1 MRLTEPPTIAAAV
14 WYPPQ
19 RHTVAE
25 AITEGSLDEP
35 MAERL
40 GYEALAISTEAPP
53 DMAVLAARQA
63 LAAAGGHAGS
73 QADALG
79 LLAHSWLYH
88 QGHDFWSAPHYIA
101 HQIGAPN
108 AIPIGVQQTSNGA
121 AAAIEV
127 ACARMSADP
136 ATSSC
141 LVTTADRFA
150 PPGFDRWGSDFDV
163 AYGDAGTAMLLTTGA
178 GPYQLLAT
186 ASVAG
191 SRFELVYRGD
201 DPFSPAPRYASD
213 AVDAR
218 RTKLAFR
225 GSGELP
231 LLAAAVRDAVHRV
244 VRAALADA
252 GLTADDPTLRY
263 LTLPRIGSGALAE
276 LYERPVAELELRH
289 TEVVDLGRN
298 TGHLGAGD
306 SIANLADLIA
316 RDALAPGEVALLLSV
331 GNGFTW
337 SCLAVRRTTS
347 PNPATAPTDGKEST

>member
-1 MRLTEPPTIAAAV
+1 MRLTEPVTIAAAAV

-25 AITEGSLDEP
+25 AIDAGSLDEP

-40 GYEALAISTEAPP
+40 GYKTLTTSTIAPPEMAVRAARHALA
-53 DMAVLAARQA
+53 
-63 LAAAGGHAGS
+63 
-73 QADALG
+73 QADSQPDELG
-79 LLAHSWLYH
+79 LLAHAWLYH

-101 HQIGAPN
+101 HQIGAVK
-108 AIPIGVQQTSNGA
+108 AIPVGVQQTSNGA
-121 AAAIEV
+121 AAAIDI
-127 ACARMSADP
+127 ACARMIADP

-150 PPGFDRWGSDFDV
+150 PPGFDRWCSDFDV
-163 AYGDAGTAMLLTTGA
+163 AYGDAGTGMLLTTGD
-178 GPYQLLAT
+178 GPYRLLAI
-186 ASVAG
+186 ASAPG

-201 DPFSPAPRYASD
+201 DPFSPAPRSGAGT
-213 AVDAR
+213 VDVR

-231 LLAAAVRDAVHRV
+231 LLAATARNAVHRV
-244 VRAALADA
+244 VRTALADA
-252 GLTADDPTLRY
+252 GLTEDDPKLRY

-276 LYERPVAELELRH
+276 LYEQPVAELDLRH
-289 TEVVDLGRN
+289 TEVVDLGRD

-306 SIANLADLIA
+306 SIANLADLTA
-316 RDALAPGEVALLLSV
+316 SDALAPGDVALLLSV

-337 SCLAVRRTTS
+337 SCLVVQRNDVAGPVRD
-347 PNPATAPTDGKEST
+347 NDGKEGP